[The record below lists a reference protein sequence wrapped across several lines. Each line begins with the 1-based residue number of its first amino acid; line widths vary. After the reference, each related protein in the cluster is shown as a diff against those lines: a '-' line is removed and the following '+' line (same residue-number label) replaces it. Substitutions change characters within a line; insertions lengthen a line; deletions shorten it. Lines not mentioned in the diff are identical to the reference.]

1 VCLANIRNY
10 QSLLIVWSHQKDG
23 AENSSWLC
31 KNNRKA
37 KSTGKPEMD
46 WILQGKKS
54 SSAGNNTLKVET
66 MNF

>member
-1 VCLANIRNY
+1 MERRIHLGY
-10 QSLLIVWSHQKDG
+10 
-23 AENSSWLC
+23 
-31 KNNRKA
+31 A
-37 KSTGKPEMD
+37 KTTGKSEMD